1 MKKFL
6 YIFLLVSVAALGFS
20 ACDHDDDG
28 IDTKNYGPISVSK
41 VYQHSAKVIK
51 ELDPE
56 VGARL
61 GTNLRLEGKNFKGV
75 RRIRVNGSPV
85 YLNPNLIT
93 NNSIIFR
100 IPAFDAN
107 NADTPTGVECPDEF
121 RDKII
126 ISSNGNADYVFPFRV
141 MGSAPSITSVSHTL
155 PNEGSWVTV
164 KGGSL
169 KGVAKVEF
177 YNDNDEVVAE
187 TSDIRNEDAKG
198 KGFQFKTPAFPDSYN
213 GGYIMAK
220 TDNGDAVSP
229 NYFWRVKNVFLSKFY
244 EEEDDGLYKKNPQ
257 ATNTSYYAWGSGT
270 SGNMP
275 DAEAYPDIP
284 AVFPAE
290 GDGPKNPAI
299 FRSMPDYPGSKVP
312 VIALADDGSH
322 NADGGACI
330 ARACFNSDAC
340 SGRALGM
347 AEAGYLGI
355 GSDLFTTATAC
366 ENIAVQFDYF
376 IPGPWDSGRISVTF
390 VDYGSA
396 WMANY
401 HPWTKDPDAYK
412 NGMTEWQTATIPLSD
427 FPKFVG
433 QTYGYVLKNTIKGV
447 NGEYAS
453 QGMIAFYNDD
463 CDGISAHEYD
473 NFIMYWNN
481 LRIVPYVTKELEEE
495 EE

>member
-6 YIFLLVSVAALGFS
+6 YTFLLVSFAALGFA
-20 ACDHDDDG
+20 ACDDEDNG
-28 IDTKNYGPISVSK
+28 VDTKNYGPISVSK

-61 GTNLRLEGKNFKGV
+61 GTNLRLEGKNFKGIKKIV
-75 RRIRVNGSPV
+75 VNGSPA
-85 YLNPNLIT
+85 YINPNMLT
-93 NNSIIFR
+93 ETSIIFR
-100 IPAFDAN
+100 IPSYDAN
-107 NADTPTGVECPDEF
+107 NAETPTGDDCADEY

-126 ISSNGNADYVFPFRV
+126 ISSNGNEDYVFPFRV

-164 KGGSL
+164 KGSSL
-169 KGVAKVEF
+169 KGVSKVEF
-177 YNDNDEVVAE
+177 YNDNDELVAE
-187 TSDIRNEDAKG
+187 TEAIRNEDAKG
-198 KGFQFKTPAFPDSYN
+198 KVFQFQTPAFPDTYN

-220 TDNGDAVSP
+220 TDNGDAVSA
-229 NYFWRVKNVFLSKFY
+229 NYFWRVKNIFLSKFY
-244 EEEDDGLYKKNPQ
+244 SEEDDGLYKKNPQ

-284 AVFPAE
+284 EVFPAE

-299 FRSMPDYPGSKVP
+299 FRSMPDYPGAKVS
-312 VIALADDGSH
+312 VLALSDGEHS
-322 NADGGACI
+322 ADGGACI

-355 GSDLFTTATAC
+355 NNDLFTTATPC
-366 ENIAVQFDYF
+366 EQIAFQFDYF
-376 IPGPWDSGRISVTF
+376 IPGPWDSGRIAVTF
-390 VDYGSA
+390 VDAGIK
-396 WMANY
+396 WMANF

-427 FPKFVG
+427 FPNFAG
-433 QTYGYVLKNTIKGV
+433 QTYGFVLKNTIKGT
-447 NGEYAS
+447 NGDYAC

-463 CDGISAHEYD
+463 CDGIAAHEYE

-481 LRIVPYVTKELEEE
+481 LRVVPYVTKELEEDE
-495 EE
+495 E